1 MLSLLSH
8 SVALS
13 CDSAKTEHFSAT
25 VEEFEQGTAT
35 LNLKVGSMSVDTLC
49 NCILMQVALYALNHL
64 YLFAS
69 LIKSDSVRV
78 ACSEENLEHLEGIA
92 VESVTRDLLLT
103 VCRNKTM
110 LKLDPDN
117 YDCYTY

>member
-13 CDSAKTEHFSAT
+13 CDSAKTEHFGAA

-35 LNLKVGSMSVDTLC
+35 LNLKVGSMSVYTFS
-49 NCILMQVALYALNHL
+49 NCILMQVTLYALNHL
-64 YLFAS
+64 YLFTS

-78 ACSEENLEHLEGIA
+78 ACSEENLEHLKG
-92 VESVTRDLLLT
+92 VTIERISGDLSLRIYDKARSISLIQT
-103 VCRNKTM
+103 VQ
-110 LKLDPDN
+110 
-117 YDCYTY
+117 

>member
-13 CDSAKTEHFSAT
+13 CDSAKTEHFSAA

-35 LNLKVGSMSVDTLC
+35 LDLKVRSMSVYTLS

-69 LIKSDSVRV
+69 LIKSDSMRV
-78 ACSEENLEHLEGIA
+78 ACSEENLEHLKG
-92 VESVTRDLLLT
+92 VTIERISRDLSLRIYDKARSISLIQT
-103 VCRNKTM
+103 VQ
-110 LKLDPDN
+110 
-117 YDCYTY
+117 